1 MNRRACR
8 RQQEPFVPLLRLF
21 RSLNPIAKDINS
33 TPTPSPPFHLFF
45 STDNVRGASIRKRAE
60 KIGLVAVARV
70 EKVYLDV
77 LRIPVGSDRPN
88 RLPTATPSDP
98 KPEPAEPA
106 ESQKRESGPG
116 RSMFFFSYLYFS
128 TRLVSFSSGRLFAF
142 GGRPY
147 KVRRPAARRARIS
160 DSDTLGSFH
169 FLPRSRSPPLSIPS
183 LSLSLSLWLSTGFAI
198 SRPLLVEPPSRRPAS
213 FRPYRPR

>member
-116 RSMFFFSYLYFS
+116 RSMFFFLIYIFPRALCRSLRAGFS
-128 TRLVSFSSGRLFAF
+128 LSAADLTRCGGRRRAEPESPTPTRLGPSIFFLALALHLF
-142 GGRPY
+142 
-147 KVRRPAARRARIS
+147 
-160 DSDTLGSFH
+160 
-169 FLPRSRSPPLSIPS
+169 LSL